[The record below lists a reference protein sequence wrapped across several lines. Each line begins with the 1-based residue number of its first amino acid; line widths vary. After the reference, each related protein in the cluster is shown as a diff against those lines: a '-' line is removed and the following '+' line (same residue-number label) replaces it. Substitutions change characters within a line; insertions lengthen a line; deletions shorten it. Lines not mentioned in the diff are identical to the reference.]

1 MSEVTDED
9 ENAESDEEPRPPA
22 PPPQQKAED
31 VLMKELENIVDR
43 VETDLEKAHYSQRNH
58 DGAFTR
64 TTGAAMARREQRRF
78 GEAQRGHVRGLNKGM
93 AEQPSQKLTWS
104 QRKGRRRRAN
114 KRKRDRTASCESD
127 RQAESQETS
136 G

>member
-9 ENAESDEEPRPPA
+9 ENEESDEEPRPPA

-31 VLMKELENIVDR
+31 ELTKKLEEIVDK
-43 VETDLEKAHYSQRNH
+43 VETALERSYYSQRNH

-64 TTGAAMARREQRRF
+64 TTGAAMARREKRRF

-93 AEQPSQKLTWS
+93 AEQPIQKLTWS

-127 RQAESQETS
+127 QAESQETS